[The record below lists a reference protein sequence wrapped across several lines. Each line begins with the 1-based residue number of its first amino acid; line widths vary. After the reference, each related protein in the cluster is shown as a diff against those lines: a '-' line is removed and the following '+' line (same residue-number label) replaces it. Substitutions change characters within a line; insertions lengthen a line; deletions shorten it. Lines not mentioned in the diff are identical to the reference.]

1 MFMKYVCQST
11 RSAMSARIM
20 PEGGCVT
27 IAGLMASERRVVVTG
42 LGAVTSIG
50 TTVSEFWNNLL
61 AGVCGIRPLSLFD
74 ASAYRTRTAGEVSEI
89 PEGSLSPAEKRRMS
103 RADLMGLA
111 AAAEALA
118 QSGIDLAREDPTRIG
133 VILGGGTSGL
143 LDSEQVYATWL
154 QGGQGRASRVLNHL
168 PDAITDRIAQRFGLE
183 GLKST
188 ITTACSS
195 AANAMGYAYDA
206 VAAGLADVM
215 VTGGSDVLARLTY
228 GGFNSLR
235 SVDPDPCRPFDRD
248 RRGLSIG
255 EAAGILVFEEEGR
268 ARRRGAAILGEF
280 LGYGVTSDAFH
291 MTAPDPSGAAGAR
304 TIRAALDAAR
314 LNPGD
319 VDYVN
324 AHGTATAQNDSAET
338 AAIKV
343 ALGERAREIPISSI
357 KSMIGHCLCA
367 SGAIEAVATV
377 QTVRE
382 GRVPPTI
389 HYENPDPACDL
400 DYVPNES
407 RDAAVSVALS
417 NSFAFGGNSSVVV
430 IGRHS

>member
-1 MFMKYVCQST
+1 MVLK
-11 RSAMSARIM
+11 
-20 PEGGCVT
+20 
-27 IAGLMASERRVVVTG
+27 RRVVVTG

-50 TTVSEFWNNLL
+50 TTVSEFWENLL

-74 ASAYRTRTAGEVSEI
+74 TSAYRTRTAAEVTEI
-89 PEGSLSPAEKRRMS
+89 PDGFLSAAEKRRMS
-103 RADLMGLA
+103 RADRMGLA
-111 AAAEALA
+111 AAQEALA
-118 QSGIDLAREDPTRIG
+118 QSGLDLAREDPTRVGI
-133 VILGGGTSGL
+133 ILGGGTSGL
-143 LDSEQVYATWL
+143 LDSEEVYEKWL
-154 QGGQGRASRVLNHL
+154 NGRRARPSRVLNHL
-168 PDAITDRIAQRFGLE
+168 PDAITDRIAQRFGFE
-183 GLKST
+183 GIKST

-206 VAAGLADVM
+206 IVGNLADAV

-235 SVDPDPCRPFDRD
+235 SVDPDPCRPFDRE

-255 EAAGILVFEEEGR
+255 EAAGILVFEEEER
-268 ARRRGAAILGEF
+268 ARRRRAPILAEF

-304 TIRAALDAAR
+304 TIRAALDSAGVA
-314 LNPGD
+314 PVD

-324 AHGTATAQNDSAET
+324 AHGTATPQNDSAET
-338 AAIKV
+338 AALKA
-343 ALGERAREIPISSI
+343 ALGERAPEIPVSSI

-367 SGAIEAVATV
+367 SGAIEAIATV
-377 QTVRE
+377 LTVRE
-382 GRVPPTI
+382 GRIPPTI

-400 DYVPNES
+400 DYVPNEA
-407 RDAAVSVALS
+407 RERPVSIAIS

-430 IGRHS
+430 IGRHT

>member
-1 MFMKYVCQST
+1 
-11 RSAMSARIM
+11 
-20 PEGGCVT
+20 
-27 IAGLMASERRVVVTG
+27 MAKRRRVVVTG
-42 LGAVTSIG
+42 LGAVSSIG
-50 TTVSEFWNNLL
+50 SSVSEFWPNLL
-61 AGVCGIRPLSLFD
+61 AGVCGIRPVSLFD
-74 ASAYRTRTAGEVSEI
+74 ASTYRTQTAAEVSDI
-89 PEGSLSPAEKRRMS
+89 PDGFLTPAEKRRMS
-103 RADLMGLA
+103 RADRMGLVA
-111 AAAEALA
+111 ATEAVS
-118 QSGIDLAREDPTRIG
+118 QSGLDLAREDPTRIG

-143 LDSEQVYATWL
+143 LDSEAVYEVWL
-154 QGGQGRASRVLNHL
+154 NGGKGRPSRVLNHL
-168 PDAITDRIAQRFGLE
+168 PDAITDRVAQRFGLE

-206 VAAGLADVM
+206 IVAGLADAV

-235 SVDPDPCRPFDRD
+235 SVDPDPCRPFDRE

-255 EAAGILVFEEEGR
+255 EAAGILLFEEEER
-268 ARRRGAAILGEF
+268 ARRRGAPILGEF

-291 MTAPDPSGAAGAR
+291 MTAPDPSGTAGAR
-304 TIRAALDAAR
+304 TIRAALDAAGR
-314 LNPGD
+314 NAAD

-324 AHGTATAQNDSAET
+324 AHGTATPQNDSAET

-343 ALGERAREIPISSI
+343 ALGERAMKIPVSSI

-377 QTVRE
+377 MTVRE
-382 GRVPPTI
+382 GRIPPTI

-400 DYVPNES
+400 DYVPNEA
-407 RDAAVSVALS
+407 RELPVALALS

-430 IGRHS
+430 ISRYE

>member
-11 RSAMSARIM
+11 RSTML
-20 PEGGCVT
+20 
-27 IAGLMASERRVVVTG
+27 AGLCRNRLCQNRRLMSTRRRVVVTG

-50 TTVSEFWNNLL
+50 SSVSEFWKNLL

-74 ASAYRTRTAGEVSEI
+74 ASTYRTQTAAEAPEI
-89 PEGSLSPAEKRRMS
+89 PDGLLSPAEKRRMS

-111 AAAEALA
+111 AAAEALSQA
-118 QSGIDLAREDPTRIG
+118 GLEASREDPTRVG

-143 LDSEQVYATWL
+143 IDSELVYEAWL
-154 QGGQGRASRVLNHL
+154 QGRRGRPSRVLNHL
-168 PDAITDRIAQRFGLE
+168 PDAITDRVAQRFGLE

-206 VAAGLADVM
+206 IVGGLADVM

-235 SVDPDPCRPFDRD
+235 SVDPDPCRPFDRE

-255 EAAGILVFEEEGR
+255 EAAGILVFEEEDR
-268 ARRRGAAILGEF
+268 ARRRGAPILGEF

-291 MTAPDPSGAAGAR
+291 MTAPDPSGSAGAR
-304 TIRAALDAAR
+304 TIRAALEAAR
-314 LNPGD
+314 RNLSD

-324 AHGTATAQNDSAET
+324 AHGTATPQNDSAET
-338 AAIKV
+338 AAIKM
-343 ALGERAREIPISSI
+343 ALGSRAREIPVSSI

-367 SGAIEAVATV
+367 SGAIEAIATV
-377 QTVRE
+377 MTVRE
-382 GRVPPTI
+382 GCVPPTI
-389 HYENPDPACDL
+389 HYEHPDPACDL
-400 DYVPNES
+400 DYVPNDS
-407 RDAAVSVALS
+407 RDVPVSLALS

-430 IGRHS
+430 IARYG

>member
-1 MFMKYVCQST
+1 
-11 RSAMSARIM
+11 
-20 PEGGCVT
+20 
-27 IAGLMASERRVVVTG
+27 MAKQRRVVVTG
-42 LGAVTSIG
+42 MGAVTSVGANIA
-50 TTVSEFWNNLL
+50 EFWTNLL
-61 AGVCGIRPLSLFD
+61 SGVCGIRPVTLFD
-74 ASAYRTRTAGEVSEI
+74 ASAYRTQTAGEVTEI
-89 PEGSLSPAEKRRMS
+89 PDSFLTSAEKRRMS
-103 RADLMGLA
+103 RADRMGLA
-111 AAAEALA
+111 AATEAVE
-118 QSGIDLAREDPTRIG
+118 QSGLDLEAEDPTRVG

-143 LDSEQVYATWL
+143 LDSEAFFERTL
-154 QGGQGRASRVLNHL
+154 AGRPARPSRVLNHL
-168 PDAITDRIAQRFGLE
+168 PDAITDRVAQRFGLE
-183 GLKST
+183 GIKST

-195 AANAMGYAYDA
+195 SANAMGYAYD
-206 VAAGLADVM
+206 VIAAGLADV
-215 VTGGSDVLARLTY
+215 VLTGGSDVLARLTY

-235 SVDPDPCRPFDRD
+235 SVDPGPCRPFDRE

-268 ARRRGAAILGEF
+268 ARKRGAPILAEF
-280 LGYGVTSDAFH
+280 LGYGVTSDAYH

-304 TIRAALDAAR
+304 TIRAALAFAEV
-314 LNPGD
+314 NAED

-343 ALGERAREIPISSI
+343 GLGERAREIPVSSI

-377 QTVRE
+377 LTIQR
-382 GRVPPTI
+382 GQVPPTI

-400 DYVPNES
+400 DYVPNEA
-407 RDAAVSVALS
+407 REHRVDVALS

-430 IGRHS
+430 FRRANGRSIP